1 MGGEPFDDLG
11 AHRMHIGNQSVV
23 DGGGQRV
30 IGEVDLGGQ
39 HAPLLTTSSLILALL
54 KQAQPATRALA
65 TVPTMKVAHII
76 LRVTAL
82 DESIAFYRDR
92 VALELT
98 SESPGFAFFDGGS
111 ITVTL
116 NANPSEPADITNT
129 EVVLEVDDVAA
140 TYREMSDRG
149 VPFEVE
155 LRPVMEQEGRALHAA
170 HFRDPDG
177 HLWSVT
183 GWV

>member
-1 MGGEPFDDLG
+1 
-11 AHRMHIGNQSVV
+11 
-23 DGGGQRV
+23 
-30 IGEVDLGGQ
+30 
-39 HAPLLTTSSLILALL
+39 
-54 KQAQPATRALA
+54 
-65 TVPTMKVAHII
+65 MKVAHII
-76 LRVTAL
+76 LRVRDLAVST
-82 DESIAFYRDR
+82 AFYRDR
-92 VALELT
+92 VGLEMA

-111 ITVTL
+111 ITVML
-116 NANPSEPADITNT
+116 NASPSEPADITNT

-140 TYREMSDRG
+140 AYREMSDRG
-149 VPFEVE
+149 IPFEVE